1 MAPRLAHKKSRKG
14 CQRCKIRKVKCD
26 EVHPMCTSCS
36 RHGVHCEYNDPFV
49 RNSNGDAGLQKAS
62 NREFSSSADPSLHGP
77 DSPYTDLEDIEHAF
91 NPDERR
97 MLELR
102 LLHHFMT
109 VVTFTFPASYEQL
122 YQDMWNVTA
131 VRIAFD
137 QPFLLSAIL
146 AISSLHLV
154 SSDGGGHHFY
164 AHDKDVLSV
173 ARVVDSTQISL
184 GGIDHAKAHRIYLNQ
199 AIRQQRE
206 AISTLS
212 SQNADAIF
220 LSSILL
226 SYQALKL
233 LPDPSTAAKYSPPIQ
248 WLSMSKSITAV
259 VLAARPFV
267 QHDSVLSMLTTTE
280 SKPDFRDHDSIF
292 NPQFRMPFEAL
303 LDWTNYPEPDF
314 DPEIKHTYEE
324 TLAYVGGVYQG
335 LLDKEPPRLIF
346 RRLMTFGA
354 IIPGQFITLLERGR
368 PRALAIL
375 AHHFAMAKAVDDH
388 WWTKGTADREVNGIR
403 TILPAEW
410 RWAMEWPL
418 SMLRQG
424 FIAD

>member
-1 MAPRLAHKKSRKG
+1 MAPRLAHRKSRKG
-14 CQRCKIRKVKCD
+14 CQRCKARKVKCD
-26 EVHPMCTSCS
+26 ELHPVCTNCS
-36 RHGVHCEYNDPFV
+36 RHQVPCEYNDPFV
-49 RNSNGDAGLQKAS
+49 RNTNGDAGLYKENNS
-62 NREFSSSADPSLHGP
+62 GSSSSANPSLHGP
-77 DSPYTDLEDIEHAF
+77 ESPYTELEDIDQAF
-91 NPDERR
+91 DADERR
-97 MLELR
+97 LLELR

-109 VVTFTFPASYEQL
+109 VVTYTFPASYEQFF
-122 YQDMWNVTA
+122 QDMWNVTA

-146 AISSLHLV
+146 AIASLHLV
-154 SSDGGGHHFY
+154 SSAGGGHHFY

-184 GGIDHAKAHRIYLNQ
+184 GGIDHAKAHRIFLNQ
-199 AIRQQRE
+199 AVRQQRE

-212 SQNADAIF
+212 PQNADAIF

-233 LPDPSTAAKYSPPIQ
+233 LPDSSSATKYTPPIQ

-259 VLAARPFV
+259 VQASRSLV
-267 QHDSVLSMLTTTE
+267 QNDSVLSMLITTE

-292 NPQFRMPFEAL
+292 NPQFRVPFLAL
-303 LDWTNYPEPDF
+303 LDWTSYPEPDF

-324 TLAYVGGVYQG
+324 TLAYIGGVYQG
-335 LLDKEPPRLIF
+335 LLDKEPPRIIF

-354 IIPGQFITLLERGR
+354 IVPGQFVKLLERGR

-375 AHHFAMAKAVDDH
+375 AHHFAMMKAVDDH

-403 TILPAEW
+403 TMLTAEW
-410 RWAMEWPL
+410 QWAMEWPL
-418 SMLRQG
+418 SMLHRG
-424 FIAD
+424 TIAG